1 MTRGRQTPPEVKEEV
16 RQIAATTGNL
26 AETARIVGIGEGTVH
41 DIVKKDDSF
50 EEYRAQVQKE
60 YIVKTWQ
67 NILDIESALTQ
78 KITKGNLDRLQL
90 RELTGALKDLKST
103 VENVVNNLVQID
115 NRTVN
120 VTYSPEQSLADA
132 FERIA
137 DEYQLTV
144 DEVKQ
149 KFC

>member
-1 MTRGRQTPPEVKEEV
+1 MTRGRQTPIELKEKV
-16 RQIAATTGNL
+16 RAIVATTGNYSE
-26 AETARIVGIGEGTVH
+26 AERETGVSDTTAR
-41 DIVKKDDSF
+41 DIALSDDGF
-50 EEYRAQVQKE
+50 NEFREQVQKE

-90 RELTGALKDLKST
+90 RELTGALKDLKGT

-137 DEYQLTV
+137 DEYRLTV